1 MNNNLPNPSPYQVL
15 NISPSASNT
24 EITKAMKMALVQ
36 KKYPINVISQAHK
49 SLLNPQERIIADY
62 LREILPLVQR
72 FQKTDLSELENLPEN
87 LDLLPEIDNI
97 DKEILELKNISES
110 DKKIGQ
116 ILFSQSPI
124 QMAKLSN

>member
-1 MNNNLPNPSPYQVL
+1 MNNNLPNPNPYQVL

-36 KKYPINVISQAHK
+36 KKYPINVISQTHK

-72 FQKTDLSELENLPEN
+72 FQKT
-87 LDLLPEIDNI
+87 
-97 DKEILELKNISES
+97 
-110 DKKIGQ
+110 
-116 ILFSQSPI
+116 
-124 QMAKLSN
+124 